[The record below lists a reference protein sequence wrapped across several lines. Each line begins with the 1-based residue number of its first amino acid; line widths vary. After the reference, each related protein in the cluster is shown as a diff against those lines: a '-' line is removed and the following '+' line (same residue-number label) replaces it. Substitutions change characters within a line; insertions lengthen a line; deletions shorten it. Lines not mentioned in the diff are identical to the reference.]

1 MAQKVPEEIANE
13 LWKAINKL
21 EVANDI
27 IKALV
32 GYFDLPE
39 DELTE
44 GERCLKRRAKEFLGK
59 NHGS

>member
-1 MAQKVPEEIANE
+1 MAQKVPEEIVNE

-44 GERCLKRRAKEFLGK
+44 GERCLLIRSKEFLGEK
-59 NHGS
+59 HES